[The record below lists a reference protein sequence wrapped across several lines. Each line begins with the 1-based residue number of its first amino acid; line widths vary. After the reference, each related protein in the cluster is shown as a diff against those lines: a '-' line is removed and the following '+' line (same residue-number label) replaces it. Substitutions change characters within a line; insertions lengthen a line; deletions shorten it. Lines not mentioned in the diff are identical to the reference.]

1 MQLNPAALK
10 ALRERS
16 GLTQTELAD
25 GADIR
30 RDTLNHLEH
39 GRRNASDAQIR
50 ALAHALHVPVTAI
63 INGVPS

>member
-16 GLTQTELAD
+16 GLTQTQLAD
-25 GADIR
+25 TSGIR

-39 GRRNASDAQIR
+39 GRRNASDTQIR
-50 ALAHALHVPVTAI
+50 DLAHALHVPVTALI
-63 INGVPS
+63 GGKS

>member
-16 GLTQTELAD
+16 GLSQTQLAD
-25 GADIR
+25 SSSIR

-39 GRRNASDAQIR
+39 GRRTATEQQIV
-50 ALAHALHVPVTAI
+50 ALAHALHVPVTALI
-63 INGVPS
+63 GGKS